1 MSENRPQRDTL
12 SLEEATVSTMSE
24 MAAIVE
30 ERERR
35 GLPLKGKGKVV
46 MGILSRFLLWIGV
59 SVLLGGTVGCH
70 YYEEFRVKKTT
81 ADLQEERA
89 ALLHDYR
96 LCLEKYQD
104 APPKAK
110 EFCAPYT
117 QALREIETTH

>member
-1 MSENRPQRDTL
+1 MDT
-12 SLEEATVSTMSE
+12 
-24 MAAIVE
+24 
-30 ERERR
+30 
-35 GLPLKGKGKVV
+35 
-46 MGILSRFLLWIGV
+46 LSRFLLWIGV

-96 LCLEKYQD
+96 LCLEKYQEE
-104 APPKAK
+104 PPKAK

-117 QALREIETTH
+117 QRLREIESTH